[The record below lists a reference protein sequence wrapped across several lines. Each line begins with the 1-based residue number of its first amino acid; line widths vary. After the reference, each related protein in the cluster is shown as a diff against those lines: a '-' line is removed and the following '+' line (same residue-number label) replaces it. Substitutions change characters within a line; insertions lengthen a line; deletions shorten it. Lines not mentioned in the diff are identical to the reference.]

1 MQPANHCNEI
11 RIAHAKLSQ
20 VLEPR
25 VHLRSMLSCPGG
37 SASVPVRKKERERE
51 RGDWSVDCRRSV
63 HLDGAID
70 PTNKCVCRQEAN
82 RAREETIYHTS
93 EKAVAEE

>member
-51 RGDWSVDCRRSV
+51 REATGLSIV
-63 HLDGAID
+63 GAQS
-70 PTNKCVCRQEAN
+70 TLMAL
-82 RAREETIYHTS
+82 
-93 EKAVAEE
+93 